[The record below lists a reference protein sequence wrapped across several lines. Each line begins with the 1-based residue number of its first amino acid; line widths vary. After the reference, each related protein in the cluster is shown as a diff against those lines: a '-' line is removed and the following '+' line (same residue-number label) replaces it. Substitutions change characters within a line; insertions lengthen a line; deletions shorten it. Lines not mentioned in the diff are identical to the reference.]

1 MSTDYQRA
9 RTVLGA
15 RLRELRT
22 EAGFD
27 GKGVAE
33 LLGWQRSKVSR
44 LENGKQTPSAADLV
58 AWAEAVGQPG
68 LADELTAQLKG
79 LETRYRS
86 WRRQLGSGHRPRQE
100 LGILE
105 TQVTRVT
112 RAMEVVRIP
121 GLLQTAGYA
130 HNVFSV
136 AAEFRQSPKDTEEA
150 VRARLRRQQALYE
163 PGRTFHFLL
172 WEGALHARTCSP
184 EVMASQLDRLM
195 SVIGLD
201 TVTLGVIPTT
211 ATLKRAPS
219 HGFWIY
225 DRRVVVVETIG
236 AELWL
241 DDTETIRVYEKA
253 WDWLMESAVHGAQAQ
268 RLITRARSMLA
279 SG

>member
-33 LLGWQRSKVSR
+33 RLGWQRSKVSR
-44 LENGKQTPSAADLV
+44 LENGKQTPSPADLT
-58 AWAEAVGQPG
+58 AWARAVGRPEV
-68 LADELTAQLKG
+68 ADELTAQLKG

-86 WRRQLGSGHRPRQE
+86 WRRQLGGGHRPRQE
-100 LGILE
+100 LGLLE
-105 TQVTRVT
+105 TEATRT
-112 RAMEVVRIP
+112 LRAMEVVRVP
-121 GLLQTAGYA
+121 GLLQTADYA

-136 AAEFRQSPKDTEEA
+136 AAEFRETPRDTEDA

-172 WEGALHARTCSP
+172 WEGALYSRICPP
-184 EVMASQLDRLM
+184 EVMAGQLDRLV

-201 TVTLGVIPTT
+201 TVTLGIIPMA
-211 ATLKRAPS
+211 ATLRRAPS

-225 DRRVVVVETIG
+225 DRRVVVVETIA

-241 DDTETIRVYEKA
+241 DDAETIRVYEKA
-253 WDWLMESAVHGAQAQ
+253 WDWLVEAAVHGPQAQ
-268 RLITRARSMLA
+268 RLIARARGPL
-279 SG
+279 GPG